1 METGSFILLLHSHI
15 PYCKMAGTWPFGEEW
30 LFEAM
35 AETYIP
41 ILDFISKDDFFE
53 RQVGLTIS
61 FTPVLL
67 EQMSD
72 DYMKERFSDYLKM
85 KISQAKGDHERFEG
99 VREGRLSG
107 LSEYYIGYYE
117 DILKRY
123 ESELDRDVVKEVR
136 RLQDSGRIEAITS
149 AATHAYLPLFSD
161 ERSVREQISVGCETY
176 ERHMGK
182 RPRGIWLPECG
193 FKDDEGRW
201 TVKALEDN
209 GIEYFF
215 VESHSVYPKS
225 RQNAPSSYAVSSSF
239 DGKYESCEEGERN
252 PYRSYRVYRL
262 KDSKLNVFVRN
273 FETASQVWSKD
284 MGYPGDGAYREFH
297 RLDDVSGM
305 RYWKV
310 TNREADLGHKDIYN
324 PQDALK
330 RTEVH
335 AEHFVGLVEKCLDD
349 YKAYSG
355 NDGVV
360 VAPYDMELFG
370 HWWFEGVKWLEKVCE
385 LMASSDVNMTTASRY
400 LDRAGD
406 MERPSVAVAESSWG
420 QGGKHEVWMNVDTGW
435 IWDKIHENEAK
446 AAELY
451 DIAQDGNEE
460 LAELAAQ
467 GVREFMLM
475 CSSDWPFLITTG
487 QAREYAIER
496 FKGHLKN
503 FKALYEAAVSQDDL
517 MYDRDAEFVLPEDF
531 GHVKTADSLF
541 GWI

>member
-225 RQNAPSSYAVSSSF
+225 RQNAPSSYAVSSGF
-239 DGKYESCEEGERN
+239 DGKCEPCEARGIRTGPIGSTGSRTQSSTYLYETSRPRHRFGPRTWDT
-252 PYRSYRVYRL
+252 L
-262 KDSKLNVFVRN
+262 
-273 FETASQVWSKD
+273 ET
-284 MGYPGDGAYREFH
+284 
-297 RLDDVSGM
+297 
-305 RYWKV
+305 
-310 TNREADLGHKDIYN
+310 
-324 PQDALK
+324 
-330 RTEVH
+330 
-335 AEHFVGLVEKCLDD
+335 EHTGSF
-349 YKAYSG
+349 
-355 NDGVV
+355 
-360 VAPYDMELFG
+360 
-370 HWWFEGVKWLEKVCE
+370 
-385 LMASSDVNMTTASRY
+385 
-400 LDRAGD
+400 
-406 MERPSVAVAESSWG
+406 
-420 QGGKHEVWMNVDTGW
+420 TGW
-435 IWDKIHENEAK
+435 TTFPECVTGKSPTGR
-446 AAELY
+446 
-451 DIAQDGNEE
+451 QT
-460 LAELAAQ
+460 
-467 GVREFMLM
+467 
-475 CSSDWPFLITTG
+475 SDTRTYTTHRTRLRG
-487 QAREYAIER
+487 PRSMQ
-496 FKGHLKN
+496 
-503 FKALYEAAVSQDDL
+503 S
-517 MYDRDAEFVLPEDF
+517 
-531 GHVKTADSLF
+531 TS
-541 GWI
+541 